1 MRDKGFPQKKVLSL
15 VLCVAVM
22 LSVMVMG
29 AGAAF
34 SDQDKIENTEAVN
47 MCTALNIIGGYPDG
61 SYKPE
66 GNIKRSE
73 ITKMIC
79 VALNGGKEPNVSTN
93 TTPTFSDVRGTNAA
107 WAEGYIESCV
117 AQGIISGVGGG
128 RFSPNGNVTGSQLAK
143 MLLVSL
149 GYNANTEG
157 FVGNAWATNVNVIAS
172 QKGLYEGLESMDT
185 SAALTRD
192 NAAQMVWNA
201 MNAYE
206 VEYKTTIITDENG
219 KLETIVTVQ
228 DKVVGTN
235 RDKITLMEDKYE
247 AKTETGILSSVKFD
261 DSTDAYTT
269 AVTGVT
275 DGTNGIGNIDSSVD
289 YSDLMGQEVK
299 VVYTKDKKT
308 DDINLLGIYAT
319 DKNRTLEFIY
329 DDAKVSGGTV
339 TLDGKDY
346 DITGIKTI
354 ATNGTVVKA
363 ADYDQ
368 WSNYPY
374 EAVKLVDNDN
384 DKVYEYAVVNPF
396 KVAQLTSLT
405 SKVAYFENALDD
417 TKSSSVK
424 LDELDYYTDM
434 AEDDYVLLTEAA
446 YSVSGNV
453 VAVKADTISGKVDG
467 TRTDDSILVDGTW
480 YKKAGA
486 SVTAPTAGDDLEYAV
501 VANGFYF
508 VTEGASGSADK
519 LALVLK
525 VGSQDFDG
533 DYRDV
538 KLLLSDGSTKTT
550 KAYVKEGTEK
560 NAPELRTL
568 YTYSENSNGY
578 VLKQISNGEDFGM
591 DAAVISKKNYDSKT
605 NKIDGKRVA
614 ADAQVFVMYDATVDT
629 SGDPVSYEG
638 KVVTGA
644 DADKWADGQYA
655 TTVAYTDGNVKI
667 MVADVGV
674 SDLPNATDD
683 SAYGVILSEPYSN
696 KDEDG
701 NDVWIVDSFL
711 TESGVVSI
719 TVDAE
724 EWYDNGDGSLSKNAL
739 VSYKMDGSNYVEVTA
754 SPEGATAAVGA
765 VTDVS
770 GDYVTIKTTSSSVEL
785 KLDKDDS
792 SVLYFDSDLGEE
804 ASGSIKKAAKMDDE
818 NYYAN
823 ILVIYKGTQEADQSY
838 IIWGAA
844 VDVNNQL
851 QDKNGDDILISVGK

>member
-1 MRDKGFPQKKVLSL
+1 M
-15 VLCVAVM
+15 LCVAVL

-47 MCTALNIIGGYPDG
+47 MCTALNIIGGYEDG
-61 SYKPE
+61 SYHPE
-66 GNIKRSE
+66 RNIERSE

-79 VALNGGKEPNVSTN
+79 VALNGGKEPNLATPA
-93 TTPTFSDVRGTNAA
+93 TPTFSDVRGSADA
-107 WAEGYIESCV
+107 WAEKYIESCV
-117 AQGIISGVGGG
+117 AQGIVSGVGGG
-128 RFSPNGNVTGSQLAK
+128 RFSPAGNVTGSQLAK
-143 MLLVSL
+143 MLLVCL
-149 GYNANTEG
+149 GYDANIEG
-157 FVGNAWATNVNVIAS
+157 FTGNAWDTNVNVRAS
-172 QKGLYEGLESMDT
+172 QKGLYDGLENMDV
-185 SAALTRD
+185 SAAITRD
-192 NAAQMVWNA
+192 DAAQMMWNA
-201 MNAYE
+201 LNAYE
-206 VEYKTTIITDENG
+206 IEYNTKIITDENG
-219 KLETIVTVQ
+219 NLITVNEPV
-228 DKVVGTN
+228 DKVDG
-235 RDKITLMEDKYE
+235 DFQKITLLQDKYE

-275 DGTNGIGNIDSSVD
+275 DSTNGTGNIDSSVD

-299 VVYTKDKKT
+299 VVYTTDKKT
-308 DDINLLGIYAT
+308 GDINLLGIYAT

-329 DDAKVSGGTV
+329 DDAKVSGDTV

-346 DITGIKTI
+346 DITDIKTI
-354 ATNGTVVKA
+354 ATNGTEVEDEDHGA
-363 ADYDQ
+363 
-368 WSNYPY
+368 PY

-405 SKVAYFENALDD
+405 SKVAYFENALDEAD
-417 TKSSSVK
+417 SKSVK

-446 YSVSGNV
+446 YSVSGNT
-453 VAVKADTISGKVDG
+453 VAVKADTISGEVDG
-467 TRTDDSILVDGTW
+467 TRTDGSILVDGTW
-480 YKKAGA
+480 YKKAGDS

-525 VGSQDFDG
+525 VGNQDFDG

-550 KAYVKEGTEK
+550 KAYVKDGTKK

-568 YTYSENSNGY
+568 YTYSENSDGY
-578 VLKQISNGEDFGM
+578 VLKQISDGEDIGM
-591 DAAVISKKNYDSKT
+591 DAAVISNQKYSSQT

-614 ADAQVFVMYDATVDT
+614 ADAQVFVMYDATVD
-629 SGDPVSYEG
+629 GDGEPVSYEG

-644 DADKWADGQYA
+644 DADKWADDEYA

-674 SDLPNATDD
+674 DDLPNATDD

-724 EWYDNGDGSLSKNAL
+724 EWYDNDDNSLSKNAL

-754 SPEGATAAVGA
+754 SPKDTTAAVGA

-770 GDYVTIKTTSSSVEL
+770 GDYVTIKTEDGSVEL

-804 ASGSIKKAAKMDDE
+804 ASGSIKKAAKMDE
-818 NYYAN
+818 TNYYAN
-823 ILVIYKGTQEADQSY
+823 ILVIYKNTPEADESY

-851 QDKNGDDILISVGK
+851 QDENGDDILISVGE

>member
-1 MRDKGFPQKKVLSL
+1 MRGKEFPQKKVLSL
-15 VLCVAVM
+15 VLCVALM

-79 VALNGGKEPNVSTN
+79 VALNGGKEPNLGTPA
-93 TTPTFSDVRGTNAA
+93 TPTFSDVRGSADA
-107 WAEGYIESCV
+107 WAEKYIESCV
-117 AQGIISGVGGG
+117 AQGIVSGVGGG
-128 RFSPNGNVTGSQLAK
+128 RFSPAGNVTGSQLAK
-143 MLLVSL
+143 MLLVCL
-149 GYNANTEG
+149 GYDADIEG
-157 FVGNAWATNVNVIAS
+157 FTGNAWDTNVNVRAS
-172 QKGLYEGLESMDT
+172 QKGLYDGLENMDV
-185 SAALTRD
+185 SAAITRD
-192 NAAQMVWNA
+192 DAAQMMWNA
-201 MNAYE
+201 LNAYE
-206 VEYKTTIITDENG
+206 IEYKTKIITDENG
-219 KLETIVTVQ
+219 NLITVNEPV
-228 DKVVGTN
+228 DKVDG
-235 RDKITLMEDKYE
+235 DFQKITLLQDKYE

-329 DDAKVSGGTV
+329 DDAKVSGDTV
-339 TLDGKDY
+339 TLGGKDY

-467 TRTDDSILVDGTW
+467 TRTDGSILVDGTW

-508 VTEGASGSADK
+508 VTEGATGSADK

-525 VGSQDFDG
+525 VGNQDFDG

-550 KAYVKEGTEK
+550 KAYVKDGTK
-560 NAPELRTL
+560 KSAPELRTL

-578 VLKQISNGEDFGM
+578 VLKQISNGEDIGM
-591 DAAVISKKNYDSKT
+591 DATVISNKNYDSQT
-605 NKIDGKRVA
+605 NKIAGKRVA

-629 SGDPVSYEG
+629 DGDPVSYQG

-644 DADKWADGQYA
+644 DADKWANDQYA

-674 SDLPNATDD
+674 NDLPNATDD

-724 EWYDNGDGSLSKNAL
+724 EWGSGLSKNDL
-739 VSYKMDGSNYVEVTA
+739 VSYKMDGSSYVEVTA

-770 GDYVTIKTTSSSVEL
+770 GDYVTIKTASGSVEL

-804 ASGSIKKAAKMDDE
+804 ASGSIKKAAKMDE
-818 NYYAN
+818 SNYYAN
-823 ILVIYKGTQEADQSY
+823 ILVIYKDTVEDDQSH

-851 QDKNGDDILISVGK
+851 QNEDGGDILISAK

>member
-1 MRDKGFPQKKVLSL
+1 M
-15 VLCVAVM
+15 
-22 LSVMVMG
+22 
-29 AGAAF
+29 
-34 SDQDKIENTEAVN
+34 
-47 MCTALNIIGGYPDG
+47 
-61 SYKPE
+61 
-66 GNIKRSE
+66 
-73 ITKMIC
+73 
-79 VALNGGKEPNVSTN
+79 
-93 TTPTFSDVRGTNAA
+93 
-107 WAEGYIESCV
+107 
-117 AQGIISGVGGG
+117 
-128 RFSPNGNVTGSQLAK
+128 
-143 MLLVSL
+143 
-149 GYNANTEG
+149 
-157 FVGNAWATNVNVIAS
+157 
-172 QKGLYEGLESMDT
+172 
-185 SAALTRD
+185 
-192 NAAQMVWNA
+192 
-201 MNAYE
+201 
-206 VEYKTTIITDENG
+206 
-219 KLETIVTVQ
+219 
-228 DKVVGTN
+228 
-235 RDKITLMEDKYE
+235 
-247 AKTETGILSSVKFD
+247 
-261 DSTDAYTT
+261 
-269 AVTGVT
+269 
-275 DGTNGIGNIDSSVD
+275 
-289 YSDLMGQEVK
+289 
-299 VVYTKDKKT
+299 
-308 DDINLLGIYAT
+308 
-319 DKNRTLEFIY
+319 
-329 DDAKVSGGTV
+329 
-339 TLDGKDY
+339 
-346 DITGIKTI
+346 
-354 ATNGTVVKA
+354 
-363 ADYDQ
+363 
-368 WSNYPY
+368 
-374 EAVKLVDNDN
+374 
-384 DKVYEYAVVNPF
+384 
-396 KVAQLTSLT
+396 
-405 SKVAYFENALDD
+405 
-417 TKSSSVK
+417 
-424 LDELDYYTDM
+424 
-434 AEDDYVLLTEAA
+434 
-446 YSVSGNV
+446 
-453 VAVKADTISGKVDG
+453 
-467 TRTDDSILVDGTW
+467 
-480 YKKAGA
+480 
-486 SVTAPTAGDDLEYAV
+486 
-501 VANGFYF
+501 
-508 VTEGASGSADK
+508 
-519 LALVLK
+519 
-525 VGSQDFDG
+525 
-533 DYRDV
+533 
-538 KLLLSDGSTKTT
+538 
-550 KAYVKEGTEK
+550 
-560 NAPELRTL
+560 RTL

-578 VLKQISNGEDFGM
+578 VLKQISNGEDIGM